1 MLKLIRRLEWL
12 LSGLA
17 ALALLFMMLVCLGN
31 ALGRT
36 WFQAPLYG
44 ANEIVAQWFLPATIL
59 LSIAG
64 AQVWKEHIDVTLA
77 VETMNPRNLAWIR
90 LIINVLSAALCLAFA
105 WYGFGEA
112 LKQTRVLA
120 TAGITSL
127 PVWPSYY
134 LVPLGFAVAT
144 IVFALDAWMG
154 FKNPEHPL
162 NTGTGE
168 PVSDIDA
175 EAIKG

>member
-36 WFQAPLYG
+36 WFQSPIYA
-44 ANEIVAQWFLPATIL
+44 ANEIVAMWFLPAAIL

-77 VETMNPRNLAWIR
+77 VETMNPRNLSWIR
-90 LIINVLSAALCLAFA
+90 LIVNVLSAALCLAFA
-105 WYGFGEA
+105 WYGFAEA
-112 LKQTRVLA
+112 LKQTRIHA

-144 IVFALDAWMG
+144 IVFAVDAWMG

-162 NTGTGE
+162 NTGTGK
-168 PVSDIDA
+168 PVSGIDA